1 MNRALKK
8 IVIDAGHGGDDPGT
22 VGNGIVEKDYTLK
35 ISEYIHNRLD
45 ELGIP
50 NEMSRTSDETLDSNS
65 RPGRIQSFYGNGED
79 VIVVSNHIN
88 AGGGDGAE
96 VIYSLRNDD
105 TFSAKIAKEL
115 ENAGQNVR
123 KYYQRRLP
131 SNPAKDYY
139 YIMRDTPNNETV
151 IVEYGFADSTGDDV
165 SQIKNNWE
173 DLAEAVTKAIVE
185 YAGGTYIAPTGSN
198 YYTVKSGDSLWS
210 ISKKYG
216 ITVDELK
223 QANNLTSNLL
233 SIGQNLLIPTKES
246 EATTN
251 EYIVQKGDTLYG
263 IANKFNTTVDN
274 LKSINNLTT
283 DSLSI
288 GQVLKLPSSSTISTD
303 TYTVK
308 SGDSLYAIAKKYNTT
323 VDTLKSLNNLTSN
336 TLSIG
341 QVLKLPGSSA
351 TSTDTYTVKSG
362 DTLYAIAN
370 KYNTTVDALKSLN
383 NLTSNTLSIGQ
394 TLKIP
399 SSSSDNV
406 VYTVKSGD
414 TLYGIAEEFGT
425 TVSAITKLNNLST
438 TTLSIGQKLLLP

>member
-115 ENAGQNVR
+115 ETAGQNVR

-288 GQVLKLPSSSTISTD
+288 GQVLKLPSTTASTN

-308 SGDSLYAIAKKYNTT
+308 AGDTLYGIANKYNTT